1 MVNMKQKL
9 VKKIVKSF
17 DSFAENTIF
26 KLSDKINNFF
36 KKRKII
42 KFFDSF
48 IEKTILNITEKIKYI
63 TKNNSKVS
71 NLNKTI
77 IIFISSLFIF
87 LFYLLIPTL
96 YSKTWVQNTIENKLL
111 EDFKINFSVSSDIT
125 YYILPTPHFLIK
137 NSKIYIEDDTK
148 QKAISEIKNLK
159 VFIDKNNFFN
169 KEKMN
174 INKILIDKA
183 NFSLQEVDLIHLNKN
198 SSNKFSKKKIKI
210 NNSSIFFKNYK
221 KETVAIMKVPNAI
234 FFYDDLSN
242 MNLFNLNG
250 KIFNSPFSLNWNKDF
265 LSYGKKII
273 ILEAKKLKLKIFNE
287 SAKQSNDS
295 SSGTNII
302 SMFNSKIQT
311 RYSINKK
318 TIIFENDKSKIKN
331 KTDNFKGNLSVKPFD
346 LKLDINLEEYNLS
359 KLFNTESVI
368 GEIIKS
374 KLLFNENISANI
386 LLNINSNKNNDIF
399 KSSVINLNI
408 INKKINFDKTIL
420 TNKKVGILEI
430 KNSDL
435 FYENDKLIFNT
446 DVIIKVKNSNN
457 LFSLFQT
464 PRKSRKDIK
473 NIFINLDYDLLTKQ
487 INVNNFKIDGSDSN
501 DDIMDVIAEFNNSED
516 YNFNKSKR
524 VFNKLFAA
532 YDG

>member
-1 MVNMKQKL
+1 M
-9 VKKIVKSF
+9 
-17 DSFAENTIF
+17 
-26 KLSDKINNFF
+26 
-36 KKRKII
+36 
-42 KFFDSF
+42 
-48 IEKTILNITEKIKYI
+48 
-63 TKNNSKVS
+63 
-71 NLNKTI
+71 
-77 IIFISSLFIF
+77 
-87 LFYLLIPTL
+87 
-96 YSKTWVQNTIENKLL
+96 
-111 EDFKINFSVSSDIT
+111 
-125 YYILPTPHFLIK
+125 
-137 NSKIYIEDDTK
+137 
-148 QKAISEIKNLK
+148 
-159 VFIDKNNFFN
+159 
-169 KEKMN
+169 
-174 INKILIDKA
+174 
-183 NFSLQEVDLIHLNKN
+183 
-198 SSNKFSKKKIKI
+198 
-210 NNSSIFFKNYK
+210 
-221 KETVAIMKVPNAI
+221 
-234 FFYDDLSN
+234 
-242 MNLFNLNG
+242 
-250 KIFNSPFSLNWNKDF
+250 
-265 LSYGKKII
+265 
-273 ILEAKKLKLKIFNE
+273 
-287 SAKQSNDS
+287 
-295 SSGTNII
+295 
-302 SMFNSKIQT
+302 
-311 RYSINKK
+311 
-318 TIIFENDKSKIKN
+318 
-331 KTDNFKGNLSVKPFD
+331 SVKPFD

-368 GEIIKS
+368 SEIIKS
-374 KLLFNENISANI
+374 KLLFNENISANV

-408 INKKINFDKTIL
+408 INKKINFDKTKL